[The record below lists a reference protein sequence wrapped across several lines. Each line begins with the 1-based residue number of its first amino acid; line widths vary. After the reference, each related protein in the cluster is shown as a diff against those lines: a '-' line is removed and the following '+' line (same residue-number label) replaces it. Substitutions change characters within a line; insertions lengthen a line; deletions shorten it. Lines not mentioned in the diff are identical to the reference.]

1 MLAADGLPG
10 APVEAIPFPFLPY
23 LAMNPAATHP
33 AAIPAERRLRLLSCN
48 ILAGASVQH
57 YRQYVTRSLAA
68 VLPGRSKMDNLD
80 RLAEVLTGFDV
91 IGLQEADAGSLRSGF
106 LNQTRYLAETSGL
119 PFWSHQP
126 NRPVAKL
133 AHSANGLISRLE
145 PTSVTD
151 YPLPSR
157 IPGRG
162 ALLAQFGEGEHAL
175 AVMIAHLSLSAPAR
189 ARQLGFIAELL
200 QDFRHAVLMGDL
212 NTEPHSAEMRY
223 LFSKCSLQPPAQA
236 TPTFPSWKPRRA
248 LDHIL
253 TSEAIQLEKTW
264 ALPQAFSDHL
274 PLAAEIRLPAHVGRK
289 PAARKPR

>member
-1 MLAADGLPG
+1 MAVVTIYDYPARPMSRPDSH
-10 APVEAIPFPFLPY
+10 A
-23 LAMNPAATHP
+23 PAAP
-33 AAIPAERRLRLLSCN
+33 ERRLRLLSCN
-48 ILAGASVQH
+48 ILAGASVQR
-57 YRQYVTRSLAA
+57 YSEYLTRSINA
-68 VLPGRSKMDNLD
+68 VLPGRSKLDNLD
-80 RLAEVLTGFDV
+80 RLAEVLPQFDV

-106 LNQTRYLAETSGL
+106 LNQTRYLAEAAGM

-126 NRPVAKL
+126 NRPMARL

-145 PTSVTD
+145 PTSVLD

-162 ALLAQFGEGEHAL
+162 ALLARFGDGPDAL

-189 ARQLGFIAELL
+189 AKQLAFIAEVL
-200 QDFRHAVLMGDL
+200 QDYPHAVLMGDL
-212 NTEPHSAEMRY
+212 NTDVRSTEMKH
-223 LFSKCSLQPPAQA
+223 LFARCGLVPPAHL

-253 TSEAIQLEKTW
+253 ASEAIQLDKVW

-274 PLAAEIRLPAHVGRK
+274 PLAAEIRLPSHIA
-289 PAARKPR
+289 PRSHRLRR

>member
-1 MLAADGLPG
+1 MLMELTVAWMATVTFCDYSARPMNR
-10 APVEAIPFPFLPY
+10 A
-23 LAMNPAATHP
+23 NPAP
-33 AAIPAERRLRLLSCN
+33 AAVPERRLRLLSCN
-48 ILAGASVQH
+48 ILAGASVQR
-57 YRQYVTRSLAA
+57 YSEYVTRSLKA
-68 VLPGRSKMDNLD
+68 VLPGRSKLDNLD
-80 RLAEVLTGFDV
+80 RLAELLPQFDV

-106 LNQTRYLAETSGL
+106 LNQTRYLAEAAGM

-126 NRPVAKL
+126 NRPMVRL

-145 PTSVTD
+145 PTSVLD

-162 ALLAQFGEGEHAL
+162 ALLARFGEGADAL

-189 ARQLGFIAELL
+189 AKQLGFIAEVL
-200 QDFRHAVLMGDL
+200 QDYPHAVLMGDL
-212 NTEPHSAEMRY
+212 NTEIRSNEMRH
-223 LFSKCSLQPPAQA
+223 LFARSSLVPPEQA

-253 TSEAIQLEKTW
+253 TSEKIHLDKVW

-274 PLAAEIRLPAHVGRK
+274 PLAAEIRLPDHIA
-289 PAARKPR
+289 PRPHRLRR